1 MRRMTLALCSVAI
14 IAAGFSVGLFGQAEQ
29 ECLRERER
37 VALPGDQAAVA
48 PLPSPDGRFL
58 AFTAPNYQGIKLL
71 EIGTGKVSTLSD
83 APGAGFRAH
92 WSDDSRSLAFRTST
106 GGERPLF
113 LIVVAHPDG
122 VIETASALSRALSLP
137 WWEEATARFWKMG
150 GERPVL
156 QEAGPALEDG
166 AATSVVATTPDGR
179 LWRGRDA
186 KTIQAELVPG
196 KVFYLPQLSPDKKSF
211 VTECLDGHLYYGLV
225 AGGPIEDLGPGSYPS
240 FVRGGKALLFERTT
254 DDGHEI
260 TASDIFLL
268 DLETEKVSALTATPN
283 RIERRPAMAG
293 DGHTIFFDEGG
304 KIFKGWVP

>member
-1 MRRMTLALCSVAI
+1 MRKTRWALHLAAIVTAGLALT
-14 IAAGFSVGLFGQAEQ
+14 LFGQTGRGLLLEM
-29 ECLRERER
+29 ER
-37 VALPGDQAAVA
+37 LPIQGEDSKVA

-58 AFTAPNYQGIKLL
+58 AFTAPDYKGLKLVEL
-71 EIGTGKVSTLSD
+71 ATGRVSTLNE
-83 APGAGFRAH
+83 APGAGFRAK
-92 WSDDSRSLAFRTST
+92 WSPDGSSLAFRSST

-137 WWEEATARFWKMG
+137 WWEEATLRFWKMG

-166 AATSVVATTPDGR
+166 AVTSLVAATPDGR
-179 LWRGRDA
+179 LWRGGEA
-186 KTIQAELVPG
+186 KTLQAELVPG
-196 KVFYLPQLSPDKKSF
+196 KVFCLPQLSPDDKRF
-211 VTECLDGHLYYGLV
+211 VTESLDGHLYYGLV

-240 FVRGGKALLFERTT
+240 FVRGGKALLFERTK

-268 DLETEKVSALTATPN
+268 DLETRKTSALTATPN

-304 KIFKGWVP
+304 KIFKGWLP